1 MPELRPILSS
11 WRSTPWVAKTPV
23 DDRTIAGVLDKEVQ
37 IGFRGTG
44 RMSERELVP
53 LTPAAHELLY
63 GATRD
68 GARQVLRGVLAT
80 LDGHEGIANLR
91 GLSLSSDQASFATN
105 LLMSNVEAGFIDDA
119 ASRGD
124 AAAFERSMVRLI
136 PSVQVAKA
144 QNTGWLDLGPRVSDK
159 LRDVVAQGPRIDGE
173 SADEVALTMLH
184 ELQHS
189 VTPPNPN
196 TIDDRHVWLEE
207 GIAETLAWWPGQA
220 GALRERMGVP
230 SRAGEVVDPFT
241 APPGSVA
248 SDEYRERHRSVQ
260 RLLGLAGIEPV
271 REDGAIDDA
280 ALTRARTILQG
291 DEIEGVARNLSRA
304 ITRNLDLDPDDE
316 PALRDLI
323 LDTHGSADAVSA
335 LAATLERRDGAVR

>member
-1 MPELRPILSS
+1 MPELRPILST
-11 WRSTPWVAKTPV
+11 WRATPWVAKTPV
-23 DDRTIAGVLDKEVQ
+23 DDRTIAGVLDEEVQ
-37 IGFRGTG
+37 IGFRGSG

-63 GATRD
+63 GASRD
-68 GARQVLRGVLAT
+68 GARQALRGVLAT
-80 LDGHEGIANLR
+80 LDGQEGVANLR
-91 GLSLSSDQASFATN
+91 GMSMSSDDASFATN

-124 AAAFERSMVRLI
+124 AAAFEQSMIRLI

-144 QNTGWLDLGPRVSDK
+144 QNTGWLDLGPRVSGK
-159 LRDVVAQGPRIDGE
+159 LREVVEQGERVEGAA
-173 SADEVALTMLH
+173 ADEVALTMLH

-220 GALRERMGVP
+220 TALRERMGAP
-230 SRAGEVVDPFT
+230 ARRGEVVDPFT

-271 REDGAIDDA
+271 REDGTIDDA
-280 ALTRARTILQG
+280 AHARARELLQG
-291 DEIEGVARNLSRA
+291 GEIEGVARDLSRA
-304 ITRNLDLDPDDE
+304 ITRNLRLDPEDE

-323 LDTHGSADAVSA
+323 LDTRGSAEAVSA
-335 LAATLERRDGAVR
+335 LAATLERRDAAAR

>member
-1 MPELRPILSS
+1 M
-11 WRSTPWVAKTPV
+11 
-23 DDRTIAGVLDKEVQ
+23 
-37 IGFRGTG
+37 
-44 RMSERELVP
+44 
-53 LTPAAHELLY
+53 
-63 GATRD
+63 
-68 GARQVLRGVLAT
+68 
-80 LDGHEGIANLR
+80 
-91 GLSLSSDQASFATN
+91 
-105 LLMSNVEAGFIDDA
+105 
-119 ASRGD
+119 
-124 AAAFERSMVRLI
+124 
-136 PSVQVAKA
+136 
-144 QNTGWLDLGPRVSDK
+144 
-159 LRDVVAQGPRIDGE
+159 AQGPRIDGE